1 MDTELNEERMENFQL
16 IFHQLEFLAHVYG
29 NEILN
34 SVGIYL
40 QSSNQQLEIKHQT
53 NKTVNQLIKRSLG
66 NKPILVS

>member
-16 IFHQLEFLAHVYG
+16 IFHQLEFLAHVNG
-29 NEILN
+29 NEILD

-40 QSSNQQLEIKHQT
+40 RSSNQQLEIKHQT